1 MKSSAETM
9 TDTAATPVL
18 PNTFIYLLGMPGT
31 GKYTVSQIIAAKAG
45 FRIVDN
51 HLINNPVFTVVRVD
65 GKTALPREIWGYS
78 AEIGRVVFDCIRT
91 LSPPHF
97 SFVLTNALYEDDLQ
111 DHEWFAQIAALAAD
125 RGALFVPVR
134 LVLSDTEEHRRRVT
148 DPQREQRMK
157 ETDPAAPERYAQ
169 RAVLRPNHPH
179 VLTLDVTNLSAED
192 TAEKILSHA
201 AALHPAAGVSNV

>member
-1 MKSSAETM
+1 M
-9 TDTAATPVL
+9 TDRDTAAAQVL
-18 PNTFIYLLGMPGT
+18 PNTFIYLLGVPGT
-31 GKYTVSQIIAAKAG
+31 GKYTVAQILAAEAG

-65 GKTALPREIWGYS
+65 GKTALPREIWGYA
-78 AEIGRVVFDCIRT
+78 AEIGRVVFDCIRK

-97 SFVLTNALYEDDLQ
+97 SFVLTNALYEDDPQ
-111 DHEWFAQIAALAAD
+111 DHEWFTEIADLAAD

-134 LVLSDTEEHRRRVT
+134 LVLTDAEEHRRRVT
-148 DPQREQRMK
+148 HPQREQRMK
-157 ETDPAAPERYAQ
+157 ETDPGAPERYAQ

-179 VLTLDVTNLSAED
+179 LLTLDVTHLGAQE

-201 AALHPAAGVSNV
+201 ALLRGDVDKKSDR

>member
-1 MKSSAETM
+1 M
-9 TDTAATPVL
+9 TDTAAPDL

-31 GKYTVSQIIAAKAG
+31 GKYTVAQIIAAQAG

-51 HLINNPVFTVVRVD
+51 HLINNPVFSVVRVD

-78 AEIGRVVFDCIRT
+78 AKIARVVFDCIRT

-97 SFVLTNALYEDDLQ
+97 SFVLTNALYEDDPQ
-111 DHEWFAQIAALAAD
+111 DHVWFAEVVALAAE

-148 DPQREQRMK
+148 DPRREQRMK
-157 ETDPAAPERYAQ
+157 ETDPAAPERCAQ
-169 RAVLRPNHPH
+169 RAVLSPNHPH
-179 VLTLDVTNLSAED
+179 LLTLDVTDLTAAQ
-192 TAEKILSHA
+192 TAEKILSHVA
-201 AALHPAAGVSNV
+201 ARHPQSGAQAG